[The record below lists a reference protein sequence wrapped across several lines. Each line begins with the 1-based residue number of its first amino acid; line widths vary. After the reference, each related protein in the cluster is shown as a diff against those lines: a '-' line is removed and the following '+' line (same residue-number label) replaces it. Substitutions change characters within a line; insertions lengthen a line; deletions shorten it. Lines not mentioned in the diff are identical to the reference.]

1 MKSIFITLLMFAV
14 VLGAMRFELFDI
26 MSSSYVY
33 IFASVLLIIV
43 FIFAFKI
50 LGNPLI
56 KDKKNDN
63 EQN

>member
-14 VLGAMRFELFDI
+14 VLGAMHFKLFDI

-33 IFASVLLIIV
+33 VFASALLIVV

-50 LGNPLI
+50 LGNPLN